1 MSWSGCPLPIAHPT
15 WLLTT
20 YRFPA
25 RTVFVQLALAYF
37 SASVSV
43 SWFESPARF
52 AASLLLLPGHAMAA
66 SDASGQRVVQCKI
79 CSAWSEW
86 CSASGQDVVP
96 CPHCHC
102 NLADAEPFAT
112 AAGADKS
119 GSSAAGSES
128 AICPSFHGRT
138 ADQHDVDL
146 MMNNTQVICEYCKTS
161 EDMSRVRSISKK
173 KGTWKCNR
181 CHSKIVILYKSFGRW
196 PPADWNS
203 VSEDDKVAFFRSV
216 EGRGDLGG
224 KARRLLAGV
233 HESMDHFESGG
244 EYLPL
249 SVWVQRGFDGDRIER
264 FSKDSDKDECDVLGK
279 IYRVPIRSKRHTVSS
294 GNRYEDRL
302 DSHGFGSQPVVLQPK
317 TPAPRRLMPP
327 SHADDAA
334 EQSSSTESWDSDWSM
349 GKKQKRIKR
358 RCEKRMQAELE
369 QVKTDKAKQVRK
381 EKRQAKKDAQEERE
395 ALRKRKA
402 DAALAERD
410 RKQSEGAQAAE
421 AKRLAKS
428 AAAEA
433 KKAAATAAVES
444 KAGTKLATSMESTLR
459 TAIKTVTDVL
469 ADPKS
474 AHIPSMHTAPIESM
488 LTGVK
493 AKHLLCAQRMTD
505 NTVSLPFADMKE
517 CKAQVDSLRKI
528 EALIMSLQK
537 VKKAET

>member
-1 MSWSGCPLPIAHPT
+1 
-15 WLLTT
+15 
-20 YRFPA
+20 
-25 RTVFVQLALAYF
+25 
-37 SASVSV
+37 
-43 SWFESPARF
+43 
-52 AASLLLLPGHAMAA
+52 
-66 SDASGQRVVQCKI
+66 
-79 CSAWSEW
+79 
-86 CSASGQDVVP
+86 
-96 CPHCHC
+96 
-102 NLADAEPFAT
+102 
-112 AAGADKS
+112 
-119 GSSAAGSES
+119 
-128 AICPSFHGRT
+128 
-138 ADQHDVDL
+138 
-146 MMNNTQVICEYCKTS
+146 
-161 EDMSRVRSISKK
+161 
-173 KGTWKCNR
+173 
-181 CHSKIVILYKSFGRW
+181 
-196 PPADWNS
+196 
-203 VSEDDKVAFFRSV
+203 
-216 EGRGDLGG
+216 
-224 KARRLLAGV
+224 
-233 HESMDHFESGG
+233 
-244 EYLPL
+244 
-249 SVWVQRGFDGDRIER
+249 
-264 FSKDSDKDECDVLGK
+264 
-279 IYRVPIRSKRHTVSS
+279 
-294 GNRYEDRL
+294 
-302 DSHGFGSQPVVLQPK
+302 
-317 TPAPRRLMPP
+317 
-327 SHADDAA
+327 
-334 EQSSSTESWDSDWSM
+334 M

-517 CKAQVDSLRKI
+517 CKAQVDSLRKV